1 MLMIY
6 HNFHQL
12 TENLKVSFFP
22 SEKNFIKHAPKKCIS
37 KESLLSVNI
46 LTVHREILQLNCSL
60 FAVGSALFVPL
71 CLWRPDARIA
81 SPYGKAASVF
91 EAEIFELQLK
101 WQSKHITSN
110 VVQHKYGICMHCFKH
125 RAAGI

>member
-1 MLMIY
+1 M
-6 HNFHQL
+6 HQ
-12 TENLKVSFFP
+12 K
-22 SEKNFIKHAPKKCIS
+22 KKCIS
-37 KESLLSVNI
+37 KESLLSANI
-46 LTVHREILQLNCSL
+46 LTVHRETLNQPNCSL
-60 FAVGSALFVPL
+60 FAVGSALFVPV

-81 SPYGKAASVF
+81 SPYGKAAGAF

-110 VVQHKYGICMHCFKH
+110 VVRHKYGIRMHCLKH

>member
-1 MLMIY
+1 M
-6 HNFHQL
+6 HQ
-12 TENLKVSFFP
+12 
-22 SEKNFIKHAPKKCIS
+22 KKMYFQRKFTFCKYFNS
-37 KESLLSVNI
+37 PQRQTLN
-46 LTVHREILQLNCSL
+46 QLNCSL
-60 FAVGSALFVPL
+60 FAVGSALFVPV

-81 SPYGKAASVF
+81 SPYGKAAGAF

-110 VVQHKYGICMHCFKH
+110 VVRHKYGIRMHCLKH